1 MTVYLED
8 RVTKLEKQYDHI
20 VTCIGGLAASF
31 VKLDKRMDA
40 LEQKVDGLEQKVD
53 RLEQR
58 VDRLEQKVVG
68 LEQKVDGLE
77 RKVDRILEIIQSNQ

>member
-20 VTCIGGLAASF
+20 VTCLAGLADSF

-58 VDRLEQKVVG
+58 VDRLEQKVDG

>member
-20 VTCIGGLAASF
+20 VTCLAGLAASF

-40 LEQKVDGLEQKVD
+40 LEQKVDCLEQKVD

-58 VDRLEQKVVG
+58 VDRLEQKVDS
-68 LEQKVDGLE
+68 LDQKVNSLDQ
-77 RKVDRILEIIQSNQ
+77 KVERILELLQSNR

>member
-20 VTCIGGLAASF
+20 VTCLAGLAASF

-40 LEQKVDGLEQKVD
+40 LEQKVDRLD
-53 RLEQR
+53 RR
-58 VDRLEQKVVG
+58 VDRLEQKV
-68 LEQKVDGLE
+68 DGLAQ
-77 RKVDRILEIIQSNQ
+77 KVDRILEIMQSNQ

>member
-20 VTCIGGLAASF
+20 VTCLAGLAASF

-40 LEQKVDGLEQKVD
+40 LEQKVDSLDQKV
-53 RLEQR
+53 E
-58 VDRLEQKVVG
+58 
-68 LEQKVDGLE
+68 
-77 RKVDRILEIIQSNQ
+77 RILELLQSNQ

>member
-20 VTCIGGLAASF
+20 VTCLAGLAASF

-58 VDRLEQKVVG
+58 VDRLEQKVDS
-68 LEQKVDGLE
+68 LDQKVNSLDQ
-77 RKVDRILEIIQSNQ
+77 KVERILELLQSNR

>member
-20 VTCIGGLAASF
+20 VTCLAGLAASF

-58 VDRLEQKVVG
+58 VDRLEQKVDG